1 MGMLIHRRKGK
12 AVMPDARSLGTEEIE
27 QPMEEIEETKE
38 ENEKKYTKSEI
49 NRMSTADLQALAAEN
64 GVENAYDMTG
74 SDLKTLLVDMLVN

>member
-38 ENEKKYTKSEI
+38 ENEKQYTKTDI
-49 NRMSTADLQALAAEN
+49 NSMNKAELQALAAEK
-64 GVENAYDMTG
+64 GVENAYEMTG